1 VAALEPET
9 EEIKQSGRLAGITKW
24 LVPVLVSAAAFY
36 FLLGRIDF
44 GEVLRHVDARVG
56 AIMIPAVLLYGVV
69 SLWIEA
75 QTLNLL
81 ASPSSASLDKWTCAK
96 IKAASYPLGL
106 LNYALGAGGLTY
118 LLRRRGNLGIS
129 NAAGI
134 VILIALFDLGFLL
147 LLSAFGA
154 VLLST
159 QTIALQASAI
169 ALAVVAI
176 LIGFALLRAKFSLG
190 PLDRLRELELFRA
203 ARETEISRLAI
214 LAVLRLAFVI
224 SFIMLCGTAL
234 LVFDIRV
241 PLGDLVVGVAAVS
254 LVASLPIAVAGLGTG
269 QVAFVFM
276 FRHWGSPEILLA
288 SNLALSAGLI
298 VMRAGVGLLFAGEFT
313 REALAAARETKA

>member
-1 VAALEPET
+1 
-9 EEIKQSGRLAGITKW
+9 
-24 LVPVLVSAAAFY
+24 
-36 FLLGRIDF
+36 
-44 GEVLRHVDARVG
+44 
-56 AIMIPAVLLYGVV
+56 V
-69 SLWIEA
+69 SLWIET
-75 QTLNLL
+75 QTLNML
-81 ASPSSASLDKWTCAK
+81 AAPSSSSLDKWTCAK

-118 LLRRRGNLGIS
+118 LLRRRGNLGTS

-159 QTIALQASAI
+159 ETLAVQASAI
-169 ALAVVAI
+169 VGAVVAI
-176 LIGFALLRAKFSLG
+176 LIGFALLRADFSLG
-190 PLDRLRELELFRA
+190 PLDRLRDLEIFRA
-203 ARETEISRLAI
+203 ARETEIARLAI
-214 LAVLRLAFVI
+214 LAVLRLSFVI

-234 LVFDIRV
+234 LVFDVRV

-254 LVASLPIAVAGLGTG
+254 LVASLPIAIAGLGTG

-288 SNLALSAGLI
+288 SNLTLTVGLI
-298 VMRAGVGLLFAGEFT
+298 VMRASVGLLFAGEFT
-313 REALAAARETKA
+313 REALAAARETKS

>member
-1 VAALEPET
+1 MAALEPQT
-9 EEIKQSGRLAGITKW
+9 EQVQQSGRAARIAKW
-24 LVPVLVSAAAFY
+24 LIPVIVSAGAFTL
-36 FLLGRIDF
+36 LLGRIDF
-44 GEVLRHVDARVG
+44 GEVLRHVDGRVG
-56 AIMIPAVLLYGVV
+56 AVMIPAVLLYGGV

-81 ASPSSASLDKWTCAK
+81 AAPSSSSLDKWTCAK

-118 LLRRRGNLGIS
+118 LLRRRGNLGVS

-159 QTIALQASAI
+159 ETIAVQASAI
-169 ALAVVAI
+169 VGAVVAI
-176 LIGFALLRAKFSLG
+176 LIGFALLRADFSLG
-190 PLDRLRELELFRA
+190 PLDRLRNLEIFRA
-203 ARETEISRLAI
+203 ARETEIRRLAM
-214 LAVLRLAFVI
+214 LAVLRLGFVI

-234 LVFDIRV
+234 MVFGVRV

-254 LVASLPIAVAGLGTG
+254 LVASLPIAIAGLGTG

-276 FRHWGSPEILLA
+276 FRHWGTPEILLA
-288 SNLALSAGLI
+288 SNLALTAGLI
-298 VMRAGVGLLFAGEFT
+298 VMRASVGLLFAGEFT
-313 REALAAARETKA
+313 REALAAARETKS

>member
-1 VAALEPET
+1 LAALESQNGEA
-9 EEIKQSGRLAGITKW
+9 KQSSRTVAIAKW
-24 LVPVLVSAAAFY
+24 LVPVLVSAGAFWL
-36 FLLGRIDF
+36 LLGRLDF

-81 ASPSSASLDKWTCAK
+81 AAPSSASLDKWTCAK

-118 LLRRRGNLGIS
+118 LLRRRGNLEIS

-190 PLDRLRELELFRA
+190 PLDRLRNLELFRA

-214 LAVLRLAFVI
+214 LAALRLGFVI
-224 SFIMLCGTAL
+224 SFIMLFGTAL

-254 LVASLPIAVAGLGTG
+254 LVASVPIAVAGLGPG
-269 QVAFVFM
+269 QIAFVFM

-288 SNLALSAGLI
+288 SNLVLSAGLI
-298 VMRAGVGLLFAGEFT
+298 VMRASVGLLFAREFT